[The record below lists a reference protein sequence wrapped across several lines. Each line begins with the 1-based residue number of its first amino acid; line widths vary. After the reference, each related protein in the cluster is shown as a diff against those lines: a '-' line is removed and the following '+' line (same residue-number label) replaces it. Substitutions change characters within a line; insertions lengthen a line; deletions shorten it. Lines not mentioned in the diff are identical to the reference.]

1 MNKKNMKIKLYQ
13 IHYWNSI
20 ENNSQNIIYY
30 ILNKGYDEFH
40 AISDAL
46 SSGKYDFAL
55 ILLERFSSISLN
67 KLKMKN

>member
-30 ILNKGYDEFH
+30 ILNKRYDEFH

-46 SSGKYDFAL
+46 SSRKNDFTF
-55 ILLERFSSISLN
+55 ILLERFGSISLN